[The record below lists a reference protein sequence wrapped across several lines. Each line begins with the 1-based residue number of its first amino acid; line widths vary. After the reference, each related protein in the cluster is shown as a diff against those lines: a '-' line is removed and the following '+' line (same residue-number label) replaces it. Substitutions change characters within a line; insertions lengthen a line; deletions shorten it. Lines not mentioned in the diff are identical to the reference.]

1 MREYFTLS
9 FVKIIKEG
17 FQVEGRAGRAPGFGT
32 SIAEKQK
39 DDQYNESR
47 VSSWEL
53 ESKKLL
59 IVVTLLNSSS

>member
-1 MREYFTLS
+1 M
-9 FVKIIKEG
+9 
-17 FQVEGRAGRAPGFGT
+17 EGRAGRAPGFGT